1 MKACLL
7 ITCPLLIGL
16 VIIINGTWP
25 TKPRNQNTHV
35 LNENIIVLRPSSVA
49 GPVQGPGSG
58 FWAGHQVGRV
68 NSFFIKKSKRHRL
81 VKKTKVNGFATGLAG
96 STRWVIRVT
105 PGFSFSHFFF
115 NPPRFQP
122 RVGRVLGRPT
132 GPGQVSK
139 LCPNQIS
146 FIKKPKPNQNR
157 FKQSWLGFF
166 GLARFFF
173 VWLDFFRFDSVFFW
187 LGSIRFF
194 QFQAYKTETE
204 PNRSIFLI
212 F

>member
-68 NSFFIKKSKRHRL
+68 NSFFYKKIKTASFSKKNKSQRVCNRSCW
-81 VKKTKVNGFATGLAG
+81 VNPLGHPGHAGFFLLPFFLQPAPVPAPGRPSPG
-96 STRWVIRVT
+96 STRRAGS
-105 PGFSFSHFFF
+105 GFKTMS
-115 NPPRFQP
+115 
-122 RVGRVLGRPT
+122 
-132 GPGQVSK
+132 
-139 LCPNQIS
+139 
-146 FIKKPKPNQNR
+146 KPN
-157 FKQSWLGFF
+157 FF
-166 GLARFFF
+166 
-173 VWLDFFRFDSVFFW
+173 
-187 LGSIRFF
+187 
-194 QFQAYKTETE
+194 YKKTETE
-204 PNRSIFLI
+204 PKPVQTESARFFRFGSVFFCLARFFSVWLGFFLVG
-212 F
+212 FDSVFSVSGL